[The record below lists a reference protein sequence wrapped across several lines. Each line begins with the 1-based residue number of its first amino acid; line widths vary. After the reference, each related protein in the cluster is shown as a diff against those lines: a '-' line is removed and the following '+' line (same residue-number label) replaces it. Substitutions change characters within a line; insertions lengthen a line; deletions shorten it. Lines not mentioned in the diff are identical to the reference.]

1 MYFSKIIE
9 LLLIYYIHLIPILM
23 EKWIGINIS
32 EGKAS
37 YVSKISVLLKKQPVQ
52 VQAFLKGDHYCQVNY
67 HPVDLS

>member
-1 MYFSKIIE
+1 
-9 LLLIYYIHLIPILM
+9 M